1 MTWRNWSFIV
11 VLLLLNYIIF
21 SVLGSFVLVP
31 TSDITPTHTPQP
43 TFTPG
48 ARALT
53 PVAPLPYTFLTPSP
67 VPGSV
72 RATAITSGTLPTV
85 LPSLTPTRAP

>member
-11 VLLLLNYIIF
+11 VLLLLNYIVF
-21 SVLGSFVLVP
+21 SVLGSYIFIPSTETTP
-31 TSDITPTHTPQP
+31 TSTPQP

-53 PVAPLPYTFLTPSP
+53 QVAPLPYTFLTPSP
-67 VPGSV
+67 VAG
-72 RATAITSGTLPTV
+72 ATRLGVTNTPVA
-85 LPSLTPTRAP
+85 LPSVTASRAP